1 MAQRKW
7 HWTLAKLKR
16 RVLAQACDE
25 SIPLPERDLDKP
37 FLMPVEDVFSIPG
50 RGLSSPFPLP
60 APCGAVRQVGACAG
74 TVVTGAVEQG
84 CVNTGDEL
92 EIVGG
97 DQRDKTTSTVCTGDQ
112 CPPLRRARGCCLERS
127 FSFQV
132 SKCSRS
138 CWTVGRLATT

>member
-50 RGLSSPFPLP
+50 RGLSSPFPIP
-60 APCGAVRQVGACAG
+60 APC
-74 TVVTGAVEQG
+74 
-84 CVNTGDEL
+84 D
-92 EIVGG
+92 
-97 DQRDKTTSTVCTGDQ
+97 
-112 CPPLRRARGCCLERS
+112 ARFDSSARV
-127 FSFQV
+127 QA
-132 SKCSRS
+132 R
-138 CWTVGRLATT
+138 W

>member
-97 DQRDKTTSTVCTGDQ
+97 DQRDKTTSTVCTAH
-112 CPPLRRARGCCLERS
+112 R
-127 FSFQV
+127 
-132 SKCSRS
+132 
-138 CWTVGRLATT
+138 